1 MSGTRKRR
9 VKPTAPRK
17 KIRYMWQF
25 QEAIAPLIDEW
36 QDGMVPF
43 PKNVSH
49 YMGRTC
55 YGEIDFFDVLQAVGV
70 MVACLNLGG
79 GSGLYEVI
87 ATLLM
92 DEPMR
97 DKIEALL
104 EAERK
109 NGWKQPSCG
118 SVARKNPV
126 LGNGGAPK
134 TRTKGTLPPHRSVP
148 SASVNTEALASLE
161 AGWEI
166 YKKPALS
173 QETTAGA
180 DAEERP

>member
-9 VKPTAPRK
+9 PKPTAPRK
-17 KIRYMWQF
+17 TIQYIWQF

-36 QDGMVPF
+36 RDGMVPF
-43 PKNVSH
+43 PKNVSS
-49 YMGRTC
+49 YMGRSC

-79 GSGLYEVI
+79 GSGLYEII

-134 TRTKGTLPPHRSVP
+134 TRTKGTLPPYRSVP
-148 SASVNTEALASLE
+148 SASVSTGALASSE

-166 YKKPALS
+166 YEKPASS
-173 QETTAGA
+173 QETAAEA
-180 DAEERP
+180 DVEDRS

>member
-9 VKPTAPRK
+9 TKPTAPRE
-17 KIRYMWQF
+17 KIQYMWQF
-25 QEAIAPLIDEW
+25 QKAIAPLIDEW
-36 QDGMVPF
+36 RDGMVPF
-43 PKNVSH
+43 PKNSSS
-49 YMGRTC
+49 YMGRSC
-55 YGEIDFFDVLQAVGV
+55 YGEIEFFDVLQAVGV

-118 SVARKNPV
+118 SVARKNP
-126 LGNGGAPK
+126 P
-134 TRTKGTLPPHRSVP
+134 RPWELPEKRSKRAVTSCRP
-148 SASVNTEALASLE
+148 VS
-161 AGWEI
+161 
-166 YKKPALS
+166 S
-173 QETTAGA
+173 QERESQVGA
-180 DAEERP
+180 QEVSHDL